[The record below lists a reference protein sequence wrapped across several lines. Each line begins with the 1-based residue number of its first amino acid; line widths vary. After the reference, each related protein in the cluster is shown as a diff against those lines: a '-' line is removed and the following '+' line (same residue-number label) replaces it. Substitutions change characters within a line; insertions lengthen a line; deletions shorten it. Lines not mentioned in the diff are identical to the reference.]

1 MRKVKITT
9 IILAIILVTLVA
21 FAGVY
26 IKTQNR
32 MENKVKDYTLGRELN
47 GGRVVQLQVVTGEN
61 NHDHD
66 GDGVSDHEVEE
77 ATKLEDLTVEN
88 YETVKETIENRIKN
102 FGAQDYIISLNKENG
117 TITVEL
123 PEDANTDTYV
133 YLLTAPV
140 NVEINEKDTNTELLS
155 DSMVEKALYTYNS
168 NAEGAYQVYIELH
181 LTEEGQA
188 KFEEIKNNY
197 AVFADEVAEIEAAE
211 SAKKSENQETTEG
224 EESTDEATTTDE
236 NTSEETKKIAVLTI
250 AGTEY
255 DIEKIEK
262 NRLRVNIGGKTTST
276 ATINNNIAAAAEL
289 ATLISSG
296 KYPIN
301 YEIVENTFVDSDITE
316 QQIIFVA
323 IAVAVVMFIA
333 FVVFTIN
340 YKGRGFLASIS
351 FIGFISILSL
361 ILRYTN
367 VNISIEGFGAILLII
382 IINIR
387 INQLILRDGRNI
399 NYKEIA
405 LNLAPVIIIT
415 LVFSFARWSNL
426 SSFGMIMFWGLALIA
441 VYNMIVTKTLLKL
454 KESK

>member
-1 MRKVKITT
+1 MRRVKITT

-32 MENKVKDYTLGRELN
+32 MENNVKEYALGRELK
-47 GGRVVQLQVVTGEN
+47 GGRVV
-61 NHDHD
+61 
-66 GDGVSDHEVEE
+66 EVKVANTEE
-77 ATKLEDLTVEN
+77 SKPNPEDLTVEN
-88 YETVKETIENRIKN
+88 YETIKNTIEERLKN
-102 FGAQDYIISLNKENG
+102 FGAQDYTISLNKEDG
-117 TITVEL
+117 TIIVEL

-133 YLLTAPV
+133 YLLTASV
-140 NVEINEKDTNTELLS
+140 KVQINEKDAKTELLS
-155 DSMVEKALYTYNS
+155 DSMVENAYYAYTA
-168 NAEGAYQVYIELH
+168 NAEGAYQVYLELH

-197 AVFADEVAEIEAAE
+197 AVFADDVAKIEEAKKAEEAKKNEKKEGEAA
-211 SAKKSENQETTEG
+211 TTEDTKT
-224 EESTDEATTTDE
+224 EEKAT
-236 NTSEETKKIAVLTI
+236 EETKKIAVLTI

-255 DIEKIEK
+255 DIQKIEK
-262 NRLRVNIGGKTTST
+262 NKLMVNIGGKTTAT
-276 ATINNNIAAAAEL
+276 ATINNNMASAAEL

-301 YEIVENTFVDSDITE
+301 YEIGENRFVFSEITE
-316 QQIIFVA
+316 QELTYFA
-323 IAVAVVMFIA
+323 IALAIILFGTLI
-333 FVVFTIN
+333 VFTIK
-340 YKGRGFLASIS
+340 YKGKGFLASIS
-351 FIGFISILSL
+351 FVGFISILSL

-367 VNISIEGFGAILLII
+367 VSISIEGIGAILLTT

-387 INQLILRDGRNI
+387 INQLILTEGRDI
-399 NYKEIA
+399 NYKELA
-405 LNLAPVIIIT
+405 LNLAPVVIIT
-415 LVFSFARWSNL
+415 LVFSFAKWSNL